1 MLLRLKHQQSHA
13 SGNNLTI
20 FSSSLRIENWQKVTI
35 SWNFCKLILSHE
47 DVTKITIER
56 LLYIKKGYQLLCS
69 MCFCPKSFA
78 YPCKMSV
85 RRSHVQNGW
94 WHIFFPSKR
103 YFDDAECTLSV
114 LIWSTIKICPFR
126 IMPPTLAKA
135 KRPPGKFPGSISRLF
150 ARIPSAKWL

>member
-1 MLLRLKHQQSHA
+1 MLLRQKHQQSHA

-47 DVTKITIER
+47 DVTKITIQTAA
-56 LLYIKKGYQLLCS
+56 LHQKGGFQLLCS
-69 MCFCPKSFA
+69 MCFYPKSFA

-94 WHIFFPSKR
+94 H
-103 YFDDAECTLSV
+103 T
-114 LIWSTIKICPFR
+114 
-126 IMPPTLAKA
+126 
-135 KRPPGKFPGSISRLF
+135 
-150 ARIPSAKWL
+150 